1 MRSQEERDQ
10 QTLDIAGGVF
20 VFGLIV
26 AAGAGVIWLTSTF
39 AGGVSDLALL
49 LVIVAGLVAAVAYV
63 VRGRHQ
69 HGGRHHQED

>member
-1 MRSQEERDQ
+1 MRSQEARDQ

-26 AAGAGVIWLTSTF
+26 ATGAGVIWLANTF
-39 AGGVSDLALL
+39 FGDVSAHGLR
-49 LVIVAGLVAAVAYV
+49 LVIVAGLVVAGAYV

-69 HGGRHHQED
+69 HGGQHHQED